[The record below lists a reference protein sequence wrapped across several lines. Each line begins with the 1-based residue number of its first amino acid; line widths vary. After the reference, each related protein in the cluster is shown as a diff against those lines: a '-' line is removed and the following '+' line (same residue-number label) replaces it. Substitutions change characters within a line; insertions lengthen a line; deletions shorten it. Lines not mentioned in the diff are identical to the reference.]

1 MKNIKKFLEYC
12 DNWILDDFDI
22 KTIKSAFNRYV
33 EDNLNIKDYKLRL
46 IFQNNIET
54 KKDYIDFLNEC
65 NEVIN
70 DNNDKTILLDLL
82 LSKPTYS
89 KFNSIVDKY
98 DFNNQ
103 IGGQLAYACKSNIS
117 LRECYNIILKEYNCI
132 DNCIDCSNMSID
144 QINELINK

>member
-46 IFQNNIET
+46 IFQDKINT
-54 KKDYIDFLNEC
+54 KQDYIDFLDEC
-65 NEVIN
+65 NKAIN
-70 DNNDKTILLDLL
+70 DNDDKTILLDLL
-82 LSKPTYS
+82 LSKPTYT
-89 KFNSIVDKY
+89 KFNKISDLFYGQV
-98 DFNNQ
+98 
-103 IGGQLAYACKSNIS
+103 GGQLAYACKSNIS

-132 DNCIDCSNMSID
+132 KKD
-144 QINELINK
+144 